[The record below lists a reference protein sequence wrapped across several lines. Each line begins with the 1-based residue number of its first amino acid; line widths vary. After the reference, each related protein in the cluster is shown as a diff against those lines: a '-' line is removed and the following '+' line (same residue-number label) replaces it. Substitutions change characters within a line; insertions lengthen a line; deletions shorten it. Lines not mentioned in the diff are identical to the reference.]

1 MSYEAKKDLEELDAA
16 KAQEDAIFVGL
27 FENDNWFWSIF
38 ILIVERLHYF
48 DDTSHFVI
56 LQSREKHEKDER
68 RRRTLA
74 NAVKQARAAQ
84 WIKDNIIANQVNKF
98 EHVTGSV
105 MTASKMQTIFYLYI
119 LSHLNKNLV

>member
-1 MSYEAKKDLEELDAA
+1 MNIS
-16 KAQEDAIFVGL
+16 FGL
-27 FENDNWFWSIF
+27 M
-38 ILIVERLHYF
+38 ILVIVERLHYF
-48 DDTSHFVI
+48 NDTSHFVI

-98 EHVTGSV
+98 KSVIGCV
-105 MTASKMQTIFYLYI
+105 MTAFF
-119 LSHLNKNLV
+119 LSPVQFV